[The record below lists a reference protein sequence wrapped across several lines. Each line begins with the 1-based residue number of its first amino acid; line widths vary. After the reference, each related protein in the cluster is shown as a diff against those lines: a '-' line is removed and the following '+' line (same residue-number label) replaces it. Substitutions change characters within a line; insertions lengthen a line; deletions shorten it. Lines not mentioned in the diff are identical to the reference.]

1 MIDLLILLSF
11 IVLFILVAIV
21 VIDFIIRIF
30 KEF

>member
-11 IVLFILVAIV
+11 VVLFILVAIV